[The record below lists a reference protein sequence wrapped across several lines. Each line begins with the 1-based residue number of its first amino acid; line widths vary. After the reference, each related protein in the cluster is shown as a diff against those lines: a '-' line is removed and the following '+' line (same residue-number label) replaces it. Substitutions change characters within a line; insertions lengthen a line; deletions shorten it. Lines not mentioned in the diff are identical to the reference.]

1 MNRRLR
7 RQAQRMQGGGGAAG
21 GLPASAQAQQQQ
33 QLAMLQKVQEE
44 LESLTVEGTAGGGAV
59 KVVVSGKQTVQSI
72 EIAPEAA
79 EDIDLL
85 QDLVV
90 AAVNDAL
97 TKANDMASER
107 FSSLT
112 GGIDIPGLT

>member
-7 RQAQRMQGGGGAAG
+7 RQAQRSQGGGAPSGAGAAG
-21 GLPASAQAQQQQ
+21 AAQGQQ

-44 LESLTVEGTAGGGAV
+44 LESMTVEGTAGGGAV
-59 KVVVSGKQTVQSI
+59 KVIVTGKQTVQSV
-72 EIAPEAA
+72 EIASEAA
-79 EDIDLL
+79 EDVDLL
-85 QDLVV
+85 QDLIA

-97 TKANDMASER
+97 GKANDMASER

>member
-7 RQAQRMQGGGGAAG
+7 RQAQRMQGGGG
-21 GLPASAQAQQQQ
+21 LPTGAQAQQQQ

-44 LESLTVEGTAGGGAV
+44 LESATVEGTAGGGAV
-59 KVVVSGKQTVQSI
+59 KVVVTGKQTVQSI

-79 EDIDLL
+79 EDVDLL

-97 TKANDMASER
+97 SKANEMASDR

>member
-7 RQAQRMQGGGGAAG
+7 RQAQRSQGGGG
-21 GLPASAQAQQQQ
+21 LPAAAQGQQQQ
-33 QLAMLQKVQEE
+33 QLAMLQKVQDE
-44 LESLTVEGTAGGGAV
+44 LETLTVEGTAGGGAV
-59 KVVVSGKQTVQSI
+59 KVIVTGKQTVQSV

-79 EDIDLL
+79 EDVDLL
-85 QDLVV
+85 QDLIA

-97 TKANDMASER
+97 GKANEMASER

>member
-7 RQAQRMQGGGGAAG
+7 RQAQRTQGGGVAGGAGAAPG
-21 GLPASAQAQQQQ
+21 QQQ
-33 QLAMLQKVQEE
+33 QLAMLQRMQEE
-44 LESLTVEGTAGGGAV
+44 LETLTVEGTAGGGAV
-59 KVVVSGKQTVQSI
+59 KVVVTGKQTVQSI

-79 EDIDLL
+79 EDVDLL
-85 QDLVV
+85 QDLIA

-97 TKANDMASER
+97 GKANDMASER
-107 FSSLT
+107 LSSLT

>member
-7 RQAQRMQGGGGAAG
+7 RQAQRMQGGGG
-21 GLPASAQAQQQQ
+21 LPSGAQAQQQQ

-44 LESLTVEGTAGGGAV
+44 LESATVEGTAGGGAV
-59 KVVVSGKQTVQSI
+59 KVVVTGKQTVQSI

-79 EDIDLL
+79 EDVDLL

-97 TKANDMASER
+97 GKASEMASDR

>member
-7 RQAQRMQGGGGAAG
+7 RQAQRSQGGGG
-21 GLPASAQAQQQQ
+21 LPAAAQGQQQQ
-33 QLAMLQKVQEE
+33 QLAMLQKVQDE
-44 LESLTVEGTAGGGAV
+44 LETLTVEGTAGGGAV
-59 KVVVSGKQTVQSI
+59 KVVVTGKQTVESV

-79 EDIDLL
+79 EDVDLL
-85 QDLVV
+85 QDLIV

-97 TKANDMASER
+97 GKANEMASER

>member
-1 MNRRLR
+1 MEARSKSSS
-7 RQAQRMQGGGGAAG
+7 
-21 GLPASAQAQQQQ
+21 PASRRC
-33 QLAMLQKVQEE
+33 
-44 LESLTVEGTAGGGAV
+44 ESV
-59 KVVVSGKQTVQSI
+59 

-79 EDIDLL
+79 EDVDLL
-85 QDLVV
+85 QDLIV

-97 TKANDMASER
+97 GKANEMASER

>member
-7 RQAQRMQGGGGAAG
+7 RQAQRSQGGGGLPTAAQG
-21 GLPASAQAQQQQ
+21 QQQQ
-33 QLAMLQKVQEE
+33 QLAMLQKVQDE
-44 LESLTVEGTAGGGAV
+44 LETLTVEGTAGGGAV
-59 KVVVSGKQTVQSI
+59 KVVVTGKQTVQSV

-79 EDIDLL
+79 EDVDLL
-85 QDLVV
+85 QDLIA

-97 TKANDMASER
+97 GKANEMASER

>member
-7 RQAQRMQGGGGAAG
+7 RQAQRSQGGGG
-21 GLPASAQAQQQQ
+21 LPAAAQGQQQ
-33 QLAMLQKVQEE
+33 QLAMLQKVQDE
-44 LESLTVEGTAGGGAV
+44 LETLTVEGTAGGGAV
-59 KVVVSGKQTVQSI
+59 KVIVTGKQTVQSV

-79 EDIDLL
+79 EDVDLL
-85 QDLVV
+85 QDLIA

-97 TKANDMASER
+97 GKANEMASER

>member
-7 RQAQRMQGGGGAAG
+7 RQAQRSQGGGG
-21 GLPASAQAQQQQ
+21 LPAAAQGQQQQ
-33 QLAMLQKVQEE
+33 QLAMLQKVQDE
-44 LESLTVEGTAGGGAV
+44 LETLTVEGTAGGGAV
-59 KVVVSGKQTVQSI
+59 KVIVTGKQTVQSV

-79 EDIDLL
+79 EDVDLL
-85 QDLVV
+85 QDLIV

-97 TKANDMASER
+97 GKANEMASER

>member
-7 RQAQRMQGGGGAAG
+7 RQAQRFQGGAS
-21 GLPASAQAQQQQ
+21 LPAAAQGQQQQ

-59 KVVVSGKQTVQSI
+59 RVVVTGKQTVQAI

-79 EDIDLL
+79 EDVDLL
-85 QDLVV
+85 QDLIV
-90 AAVNDAL
+90 AAVNDAMS
-97 TKANDMASER
+97 KANEMASAR

-112 GGIDIPGLT
+112 GGIDIPGLS

>member
-7 RQAQRMQGGGGAAG
+7 RQAQRSQGGGG
-21 GLPASAQAQQQQ
+21 LPAAAQGQQQQ
-33 QLAMLQKVQEE
+33 QLAMLQKVQDE
-44 LESLTVEGTAGGGAV
+44 LETLTVEGTAGGGAV
-59 KVVVSGKQTVQSI
+59 KVIVTGKQTVESV

-79 EDIDLL
+79 EDVDLL
-85 QDLVV
+85 QDLIA

-97 TKANDMASER
+97 GKANEMASER

>member
-7 RQAQRMQGGGGAAG
+7 RQAQRSQGGGG
-21 GLPASAQAQQQQ
+21 LPAAAQGQQQ
-33 QLAMLQKVQEE
+33 QLAMLQKVQDE
-44 LESLTVEGTAGGGAV
+44 LETLTVEGTAGGGAV
-59 KVVVSGKQTVQSI
+59 KVVVTGKQTVQSV

-79 EDIDLL
+79 EDVDLL
-85 QDLVV
+85 QDLIA

-97 TKANDMASER
+97 GKANEMASER

>member
-7 RQAQRMQGGGGAAG
+7 RQAQRMQGGGAAG

>member
-1 MNRRLR
+1 
-7 RQAQRMQGGGGAAG
+7 MQ
-21 GLPASAQAQQQQ
+21 S
-33 QLAMLQKVQEE
+33 V
-44 LESLTVEGTAGGGAV
+44 
-59 KVVVSGKQTVQSI
+59 

-79 EDIDLL
+79 EDVDLL
-85 QDLVV
+85 QDLIA

-97 TKANDMASER
+97 GKANEMASER

>member
-7 RQAQRMQGGGGAAG
+7 RQAQRTQGGGVASGAGAAPG
-21 GLPASAQAQQQQ
+21 QQQ
-33 QLAMLQKVQEE
+33 QLAMLQKMQEE
-44 LESLTVEGTAGGGAV
+44 LETLTVEGTAGGGAV
-59 KVVVSGKQTVQSI
+59 KVVVTGKQTVQSI

-79 EDIDLL
+79 EDVDLL
-85 QDLVV
+85 QDLIA

-97 TKANDMASER
+97 GKANDMASER
-107 FSSLT
+107 LSSLT

>member
-7 RQAQRMQGGGGAAG
+7 RQAQRSQGGGG
-21 GLPASAQAQQQQ
+21 LPAAAQGQQQQ
-33 QLAMLQKVQEE
+33 QLAMLQKVQDE
-44 LESLTVEGTAGGGAV
+44 LETLTVEGTAGGGAV
-59 KVVVSGKQTVQSI
+59 KVIVTGKQTVESV

-79 EDIDLL
+79 EDVDLL
-85 QDLVV
+85 QDLIV

-97 TKANDMASER
+97 GKANEMASER

>member
-7 RQAQRMQGGGGAAG
+7 RQAQRSQGGGG
-21 GLPASAQAQQQQ
+21 LPATAQGQQQQ
-33 QLAMLQKVQEE
+33 QLAMLQKVQDE
-44 LESLTVEGTAGGGAV
+44 LETLTVEGTAGGGAV
-59 KVVVSGKQTVQSI
+59 KVIVTGKQTVESV

-79 EDIDLL
+79 EDVDLL
-85 QDLVV
+85 QDLIA

-97 TKANDMASER
+97 GKANEMASER